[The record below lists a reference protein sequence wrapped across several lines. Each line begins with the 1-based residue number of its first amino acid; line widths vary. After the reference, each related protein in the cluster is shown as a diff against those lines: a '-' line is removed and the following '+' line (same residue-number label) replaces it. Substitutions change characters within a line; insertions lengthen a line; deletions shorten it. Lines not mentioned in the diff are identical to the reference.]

1 MSYNLQP
8 YAVSLATIKKS
19 LASRDAA
26 LAAALH
32 AKFER
37 RYTRLDDQDDELRPM
52 RDVVEDLIHGRPY
65 DEDAAFKYGY
75 ALQCLCEHFG
85 RGLANEQWSS
95 MRWSWFEQ
103 VDAELKKAG
112 VDAKIFGSAS
122 HLANRGA
129 PVPLPKIEE
138 FPSIGYLTATEVG
151 GVLTELDKTK
161 KSAIDAE
168 VRQSLDETRTWLDRC
183 ARAHLDLVCFYA

>member
-65 DEDAAFKYGY
+65 DEDAGFEYG
-75 ALQCLCEHFG
+75 
-85 RGLANEQWSS
+85 
-95 MRWSWFEQ
+95 
-103 VDAELKKAG
+103 
-112 VDAKIFGSAS
+112 
-122 HLANRGA
+122 
-129 PVPLPKIEE
+129 
-138 FPSIGYLTATEVG
+138 
-151 GVLTELDKTK
+151 
-161 KSAIDAE
+161 
-168 VRQSLDETRTWLDRC
+168 
-183 ARAHLDLVCFYA
+183 